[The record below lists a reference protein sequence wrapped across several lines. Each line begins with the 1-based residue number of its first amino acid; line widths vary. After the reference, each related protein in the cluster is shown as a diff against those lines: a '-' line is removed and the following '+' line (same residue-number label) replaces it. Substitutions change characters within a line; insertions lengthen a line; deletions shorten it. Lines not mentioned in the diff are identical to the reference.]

1 MQIFSNYVTLKSVE
15 GHLRNCNCSCPN
27 SCCNLDF
34 ADFADAADRTD
45 VGSTDHNNVAA
56 ANHVVDGDF
65 DSLEAQAVHQ
75 VGTQAFLVELE
86 AVGPPVLQSP
96 PPAAVPEAA
105 AAVELVEIL
114 EVADMGSGT
123 WKDQTSLEQIP
134 EVPEHP

>member
-34 ADFADAADRTD
+34 ADAADRT
-45 VGSTDHNNVAA
+45 VGSTDHNSVADVAA
-56 ANHVVDGDF
+56 ADHVVDGDF
-65 DSLEAQAVHQ
+65 DSLEAQAVHK

-114 EVADMGSGT
+114 EVAEMGSGT

>member
-1 MQIFSNYVTLKSVE
+1 M
-15 GHLRNCNCSCPN
+15 
-27 SCCNLDF
+27 
-34 ADFADAADRTD
+34 
-45 VGSTDHNNVAA
+45 
-56 ANHVVDGDF
+56 DGDF
-65 DSLEAQAVHQ
+65 DSLEAQAVHK

-86 AVGPPVLQSP
+86 AVGPPP

-114 EVADMGSGT
+114 EVAEMGSGT